1 MATWEPDEID
11 FEDQYDK
18 ADPIDDA
25 NVDESINELNESI
38 REEEELREKLTRSEW
53 KSKNKDERTKLE
65 QRIAFNK
72 KKQELYIM
80 RASKTIISIL
90 HKGFEK
96 IKQDGK
102 VMVIDEK
109 SAEKLYNRLR
119 LVETD
124 EGTYK
129 VAFENDSKKYKDIL
143 TPGNRWLAPNAYL
156 RIFGKKFMKD
166 IGFDVDKPKSGTKS
180 KIPKKRMEQIEQYVD
195 EIDDNTKQFA
205 ASELNELPTTS
216 EGNQDNIMLQDII
229 NKNEIATDNSIKLIE
244 TTLTE
249 TGVEVSTQT
258 GGLTLRELEGLDKE
272 LRMISGSLRSAI
284 AKSIAKQVDIDR
296 ENRKLEEMANDE
308 TYSDEQR
315 EEVRARLQRFQ
326 DEQKAISDQIRI
338 LKGRYS
344 NQIYQIRE
352 SIMKFL
358 DKETGTLGERIKALF
373 KEQGITIVSILT
385 ALGMT
390 IGVLIEAI
398 LGGPSTTSTPTSQST
413 TTSDK
418 KGGAREWIKNKLK
431 ALSSLLGKLA
441 AKAGAALPGII
452 GSIISWILNR
462 AKEVVGWLSN
472 NLWALITG
480 VGVLIYTYFMT
491 KTRRK

>member
-1 MATWEPDEID
+1 MASWEPDEID

-18 ADPIDDA
+18 ADPIDDD
-25 NVDESINELNESI
+25 NLDESINELNKSI
-38 REEEELREKLTRSEW
+38 QEQEELREKLSRAEW
-53 KSKNKDERTKLE
+53 TSTIIDERTKLE
-65 QRIAFNK
+65 QQIVFNE
-72 KKQELYIM
+72 KKQGEYIM

-90 HKGFEK
+90 HRGFNK
-96 IKQDGK
+96 IKQEGK
-102 VMVIDEK
+102 VMVLDEK
-109 SAEKLYNRLR
+109 SAEKLYNKLR
-119 LVETD
+119 LEKSD
-124 EGTYK
+124 GDTYK
-129 VAFENDSKKYKDIL
+129 IAFENESGTYKDIL
-143 TPGNRWLAPNAYL
+143 SPGNRWQTPNTYL
-156 RIFGKKFMKD
+156 RIFGKKFVKD
-166 IGFDVDKPKSGTKS
+166 MGFDVNKPRTGTKS
-180 KIPKKRMEQIEQYVD
+180 KIPKKRMEQIEQYID
-195 EIDDNTKQFA
+195 EMYDNTKQFA
-205 ASELNELPTTS
+205 RELNELPTTS

-244 TTLTE
+244 TSLTE
-249 TGVEVSTQT
+249 TGAEASTQT

-272 LRMISGSLRSAI
+272 LRTISGSLRSAI

-358 DKETGTLGERIKALF
+358 DKETGTLGERIRTLF

-390 IGVLIEAI
+390 LGVLVEAL
-398 LGGPSTTSTPTSQST
+398 LGGSSTSTPTSQST

-452 GSIISWILNR
+452 GSIVAWLLKR

>member
-1 MATWEPDEID
+1 
-11 FEDQYDK
+11 
-18 ADPIDDA
+18 
-25 NVDESINELNESI
+25 
-38 REEEELREKLTRSEW
+38 
-53 KSKNKDERTKLE
+53 
-65 QRIAFNK
+65 
-72 KKQELYIM
+72 M

-90 HKGFEK
+90 HRGFEE
-96 IKQDGK
+96 IKQDGR
-102 VMVIDEK
+102 VMVLDEK
-109 SAEKLYNRLR
+109 SAEKLYDRLY
-119 LVETD
+119 LVKS

-129 VAFENDSKKYKDIL
+129 VAFENESKKYKDML
-143 TPGNRWLAPNAYL
+143 SPTDRWLVPNAYL

-166 IGFDVDKPKSGTKS
+166 IGFDADKNISGTKS
-180 KIPKKRMEQIEQYVD
+180 KIPKKRMEQIEMYVD

-205 ASELNELPTTS
+205 SVLNELPTTS
-216 EGNQDNIMLQDII
+216 ENNQDNIMLQDII
-229 NKNEIATDNSIKLIE
+229 TKNEI
-244 TTLTE
+244 
-249 TGVEVSTQT
+249 
-258 GGLTLRELEGLDKE
+258 LRELEGLDKE
-272 LRMISGSLRSAI
+272 LRTISGSLRSAI

-315 EEVRARLQRFQ
+315 EEVRSRLQRFQ

-358 DKETGTLGERIKALF
+358 DKEIGTLGERIRTLF

-385 ALGMT
+385 TLGLT
-390 IGVLIEAI
+390 LGVLIEAL
-398 LGGPSTTSTPTSQST
+398 LGGPSTSTPTSQST

-431 ALSSLLGKLA
+431 ALSQLLGKLA
-441 AKAGAALPGII
+441 DKAVASLPGII

-462 AKEVVGWLSN
+462 AKEVVGWLSQ

-491 KTRRK
+491 KTRRR

>member
-18 ADPIDDA
+18 IDPIDDA
-25 NVDESINELNESI
+25 DLDTSITILNESI
-38 REEEELREKLTRSEW
+38 REQEELESRITRAEW
-53 KSKNKDERTKLE
+53 TSTNKDQRTKLE
-65 QRIAFNK
+65 QQIAFNE
-72 KKQELYIM
+72 KKQELYIIYI

-90 HKGFEK
+90 HRGFDK
-96 IKQDGK
+96 IKEDGR

-109 SAEKLYNRLR
+109 SAEKLFNRLY
-119 LVETD
+119 LVKLED
-124 EGTYK
+124 TYK
-129 VAFENDSKKYKDIL
+129 VAFENDSKTLKDIL
-143 TPGNRWLAPNAYL
+143 SPTNRWLVPNEYL

-166 IGFDVDKPKSGTKS
+166 IGFDADKPKSGTKS
-180 KIPKKRMEQIEQYVD
+180 KIPKKKMKQIKMYVD
-195 EIDDNTKQFA
+195 EIDDNEKQFA
-205 ASELNELPTTS
+205 REMNELPTTS

-229 NKNEIATDNSIKLIE
+229 TKNEIATGNSMKLIE
-244 TTLTE
+244 TSLTE
-249 TGVEVSTQT
+249 IGEDTSTQT

-272 LRMISGSLRSAI
+272 LRTISGSLRSAI

-326 DEQKAISDQIRI
+326 DEQKAINDQIRI

-358 DKETGTLGERIKALF
+358 DKETGTLGERIRTLF

-390 IGVLIEAI
+390 LGVLIEAL

-431 ALSSLLGKLA
+431 ALSQLLGKLA
-441 AKAGAALPGII
+441 DKALASLPGII
-452 GSIISWILNR
+452 GSILSWILNR
-462 AKEVVGWLSN
+462 AKEVIGWLSQ
-472 NLWALITG
+472 NLWALVTG

-491 KTRRK
+491 NGR